1 MVNPIDMFCAQ
12 IFEQRMSQKLGT
24 RTCQKIKELISE
36 RYEMTI
42 SEAIGDFEKIDSILL
57 EMFGEGAK
65 KMEEDFVDNI
75 IEITSKTR
83 GKIAINDQSLC
94 QSILL
99 SYGNQ
104 NKKKIRDYLHLS
116 DDIISNTLKRCNIT
130 KSSGYEIF
138 SELIKSGLVYVSGYE
153 RTTDNK
159 KVSKYMPLFDNVNI
173 DLSNGVVGITVNVN
187 SEFIKSSQISKLSS

>member
-1 MVNPIDMFCAQ
+1 MNPIDMFCAQ

-24 RTCQKIKELISE
+24 RTYQKISDLISE
-36 RYEMTI
+36 RYDITI

-57 EMFGEGAK
+57 EMFGGAK

-75 IEITSKTR
+75 IEITSKVK
-83 GKIAINDQSLC
+83 GKITINDQNLC

-104 NKKKIRDYLHLS
+104 NKKKILDHLHLS
-116 DDIISNTLKRCNIT
+116 DDIISNTLKRCSIT

-138 SELIKSGLVYVSGYE
+138 SELIKSGLVYVSGHE

-159 KVSKYMPLFDNVNI
+159 KVSKYMPLFENVNI
-173 DLSNGVVGITVNVN
+173 YLSNGAVGITVNVN

>member
-1 MVNPIDMFCAQ
+1 MNPIDMFCAQ

-24 RTCQKIKELISE
+24 RTYQKISDLISE
-36 RYEMTI
+36 RYDITI

-57 EMFGEGAK
+57 EMFGGAK

-75 IEITSKTR
+75 IEITSKVK
-83 GKIAINDQSLC
+83 GKITINDQNLC

-104 NKKKIRDYLHLS
+104 NKKKILDHLHLS
-116 DDIISNTLKRCNIT
+116 DDIISNTLKRCSIT

-138 SELIKSGLVYVSGYE
+138 SELIKSGLVYVSGHE

-159 KVSKYMPLFDNVNI
+159 KVSKYMPLFENVNI
-173 DLSNGVVGITVNVN
+173 DLSNGAVGITVNVN